1 MGIFNIQS
9 LRDKY
14 LSDSGVPAGQDNRE
28 SPSADTA
35 SGRRRAGGSS
45 RSSLQDGVA
54 RLSAR
59 HDLPQRSVGHRT
71 FHKKY
76 AHSQPKRGKRE
87 RTNPAP
93 RVCITLGR

>member
-35 SGRRRAGGSS
+35 SGRRRAGGSL
-45 RSSLQDGVA
+45 SLI
-54 RLSAR
+54 
-59 HDLPQRSVGHRT
+59 H
-71 FHKKY
+71 
-76 AHSQPKRGKRE
+76 
-87 RTNPAP
+87 
-93 RVCITLGR
+93 I

>member
-35 SGRRRAGGSS
+35 SGRRRAGAPQGLPFRTGSH
-45 RSSLQDGVA
+45 V
-54 RLSAR
+54 
-59 HDLPQRSVGHRT
+59 
-71 FHKKY
+71 
-76 AHSQPKRGKRE
+76 
-87 RTNPAP
+87 
-93 RVCITLGR
+93 